1 MSDVPG
7 PGTPHTGD
15 SVQTGL
21 PHTVVTKLTARAP
34 KARIAALAGLS
45 RDSLVGNSAFLFLNT
60 TLLAGFGFVFWSVS
74 AHVYTPAQVGVA
86 TALIA
91 ALNLIISFA
100 LLGLEISLIRFL
112 PETEHRADLI
122 NASLTWTAGLALA
135 CGGIFLLVQPI
146 VAPRLGVIRETTLV
160 RILYLLFC
168 VPAAW
173 SYILESVFIANRS
186 ARQIVFKNLLSS
198 VVKLPLIAAFVFA
211 GAFGIYSAWMASF
224 AIGALF
230 AVVVLR
236 RRFNHRMAFA
246 TRLVPV
252 RGMTA
257 FSIANYLATFA
268 EGVPDMVLPIV
279 VLDLLGAVAAAHYYI
294 AVMLATVLFAVSAA
308 AGQSLF
314 AEGSNTGAE
323 LGRHIRKAGMFM
335 ACLLV
340 PGIAL
345 TVGIGP
351 FVLDI
356 FGHSYSTSASGLLTI
371 LALSAV
377 IVAANDAL
385 RAVHKVRMR
394 NAVMFAASGLGS
406 AAAVGL
412 AIPLSRYH
420 LPGIGLAWCAGQ
432 VVTLILLATPLIAP
446 RILSRLRWPSATVPA
461 RPGSTAGASRPGRA
475 ETAPRRSV
483 AGRPGTPDRPPP
495 GGPPSRATRTPARGA
510 TTSRTGA

>member
-1 MSDVPG
+1 MGGRS
-7 PGTPHTGD
+7 
-15 SVQTGL
+15 TGL
-21 PHTVVTKLTARAP
+21 RAGQTRARTVKAP
-34 KARIAALAGLS
+34 VASLAGLM
-45 RDSLVGNSAFLFLNT
+45 RDSLVGNSAFLFMNT
-60 TLLAGFGFVFWSVS
+60 ALLAGFGFVFWSVS

-91 ALNLIISFA
+91 ALNMIISFA
-100 LLGLEISLIRFL
+100 LVGLEISLIRFL
-112 PETEHRADLI
+112 PETEQRTELI

-135 CGGIFLLVQPI
+135 CGGIFLLLQPI
-146 VAPRLGVIRETTLV
+146 VAPRLGVIGETPLV

-173 SYILESVFIANRS
+173 SYVLESVFIANRS
-186 ARQIVFKNLLSS
+186 ARQILVKNALSS

-224 AIGALF
+224 AVGVLF

-236 RRFNHRMAFA
+236 RRFHHRMAFA
-246 TRLVPV
+246 TSLVPV

-257 FSIANYLATFA
+257 FSVANYLATFA
-268 EGVPDMVLPIV
+268 EGIPDMVLPIV

-314 AEGSNTGAE
+314 AEGSNSGAE
-323 LGRHIRKAGMFM
+323 LSGHARKAGIFM

-351 FVLDI
+351 YVLDI

-412 AIPLSRYH
+412 AVPLSRYH
-420 LPGIGLAWCAGQ
+420 LEGIGLAWCAGQ
-432 VVTLILLATPLIAP
+432 VVTLILLAAPLLTP
-446 RILSRLRWPSATVPA
+446 RIVNRLRSRSATAPA
-461 RPGSTAGASRPGRA
+461 QPGSTVASTRPAPA
-475 ETAPRRSV
+475 EIAPRRSG
-483 AGRPGTPDRPPP
+483 AGRSGSPDRPPP
-495 GGPPSRATRTPARGA
+495 GGPPRPETRVRARGA
-510 TTSRTGA
+510 TTSQTGA

>member
-1 MSDVPG
+1 M
-7 PGTPHTGD
+7 
-15 SVQTGL
+15 
-21 PHTVVTKLTARAP
+21 TKLAARPTRARVAVAP
-34 KARIAALAGLS
+34 RVLASFG
-45 RDSLVGNSAFLFLNT
+45 RDSLVGNSAFLFINT
-60 TLLAGFGFVFWSVS
+60 ALLAGFGFVFWSIS

-91 ALNLIISFA
+91 ALNLIISLA

-112 PETEHRADLI
+112 PETERRADLI
-122 NASLTWTAGLALA
+122 NASLTWTAALA
-135 CGGIFLLVQPI
+135 MACGAIFLLLQPI
-146 VAPRLGVIRETTLV
+146 VAPRLGVIRENTLV
-160 RILYLLFC
+160 RVLYLLFC
-168 VPAAW
+168 IPAAW
-173 SYILESVFIANRS
+173 SYILESVFVAYRS
-186 ARQIVFKNLLSS
+186 ARQIVVKNLLSS
-198 VVKLPLIAAFVFA
+198 VAKLPLIAAFVFA

-224 AIGALF
+224 AVGAVF

-236 RRFNHRMAFA
+236 RRFNHRLAFA

-294 AVMLATVLFAVSAA
+294 AVMLASLLFAVSAA

-314 AEGSNTGAE
+314 AEGSNSVAE
-323 LGRHIRKAGMFM
+323 LRHHARKAGVFM

-345 TVGIGP
+345 TVGVGP
-351 FVLDI
+351 YVLEI
-356 FGHSYSTSASGLLTI
+356 FGHSYATSAGGLLTI

-385 RAVHKVRMR
+385 RAIHKVRMR
-394 NAVMFAASGLGS
+394 NRVMFAASGLGS

-412 AIPLSRYH
+412 AVPLSAYH
-420 LPGIGLAWCAGQ
+420 LPGIGLAWCGGQ
-432 VVTLILLATPLIAP
+432 VITLFLLATPLLWP
-446 RILSRLRWPSATVPA
+446 RIVSRLRSRSATAPA
-461 RPGSTAGASRPGRA
+461 RPGSRAASSRRDPA
-475 ETAPRRSV
+475 ETA
-483 AGRPGTPDRPPP
+483 
-495 GGPPSRATRTPARGA
+495 
-510 TTSRTGA
+510 SRT